1 MTSSSQ
7 SAQAGLGPS
16 AVMDDQ
22 PGGLIHDFIFARAAA
37 APDAPAVIGPG
48 TTLTY
53 ADLVHRAKALA
64 GTLRADGV
72 GPEVLVGVRLEKT
85 PELPVALLAVLMAG
99 GAYVPLDPVA
109 PPGRTDGVP
118 LRLVLTE
125 SDLLASGGVPATL
138 ARTAG
143 GGLAPS
149 PDNLAYVIYTSGST
163 GRPKGVAVTHRA
175 LVASTLAREDWYEPP
190 RAFLFLPA
198 VAFDSAVAAVF
209 GTLARGGALHLP
221 EPGAEADGRAL
232 ARIVAERR
240 IDSLLALPSVYEL
253 LLDSA
258 APGQLASLR
267 SVSVAGERCPPGL
280 PARSRREVP
289 GARFTNEYG
298 PAEMTVWSTAWRAPE
313 EGPLDLGSVP
323 IGRPIR
329 GVRADVLDPAGQPV
343 PVGTPGELYLAG
355 PTMARGYHE
364 QPELTEAAFQPDPSG
379 PPGTRR
385 YRTGDLVRLRP
396 DGELEFLGRADRQV
410 KIRGYRVEPGEVEEA
425 LCRHPGVRQAAIV
438 AIPAAGGVALAGFVT
453 GPDADPAE
461 LREHL
466 RRTQPEYL
474 VPATIRRLESLPTT
488 VNGKVDVD
496 ALAALPAD
504 DLGDP
509 PRTDLER
516 VIAEVWCATFQI
528 AEVGR
533 DQEIFNLGGSL
544 GVARI
549 ALQLSGIF
557 DIQVP
562 LLWVYESTTV
572 AGLASWLGKHA
583 PGAAEIARRHL
594 GTRERGS

>member
-1 MTSSSQ
+1 MTDD
-7 SAQAGLGPS
+7 LTTWRE
-16 AVMDDQ
+16 DQ
-22 PGGLIHDFIFARAAA
+22 PGSVIHDFVLARAAA
-37 APDAPAVIGPG
+37 APDAPAVVGLG
-48 TTLTY
+48 ATVTY
-53 ADLVHRAKALA
+53 EALVRRAGALA
-64 GTLRADGV
+64 VTLRADGV

-99 GAYVPLDPVA
+99 GAYVPLDPAA

-118 LRLVLTE
+118 LRRVLTK
-125 SDLLASGGVPATL
+125 SDVPASGGGPEVL
-138 ARTAG
+138 AWTKDG
-143 GGLAPS
+143 GPAPS
-149 PDNLAYVIYTSGST
+149 AGNLAYVIYTSGSS

-198 VAFDSAVAAVF
+198 VAFDSAVAAIF

-221 EPGAEADGRAL
+221 ELGAETDGRAL

-240 IDSLLALPSVYEL
+240 IDALLALPSVYEL

-267 SVSVAGERCPPGL
+267 SVTVAGERCPPGL
-280 PARSRREVP
+280 PARSRRELP

-313 EGPLDLGSVP
+313 EGSLDLRTVP

-329 GVRADVLDPAGQPV
+329 GVRADVLDPDGQPV
-343 PVGTPGELYLAG
+343 PAGTPGELYLAG
-355 PTMARGYHE
+355 PTMARGYHG

-379 PPGTRR
+379 PPGSRR

-396 DGELEFLGRADRQV
+396 DGELEFLGRTDRQV
-410 KIRGYRVEPGEVEEA
+410 KIRGHRVEPGEAEEV
-425 LCRHPGVRQAAIV
+425 LCRHPRVRQAAIIAV
-438 AIPAAGGVALAGFVT
+438 PAADGVALAGFVT
-453 GPDADPAE
+453 GPATDPAE
-461 LREHL
+461 LRQYL
-466 RRTQPEYL
+466 RRTLPEYL

-488 VNGKVDVD
+488 VNGKIDLD
-496 ALAALPAD
+496 ALAALRAD
-504 DLGDP
+504 DPGEP

-516 VIAEVWCATFQI
+516 VIARVWCATFQV
-528 AEVGR
+528 AQVGR
-533 DQEIFNLGGSL
+533 DQEIFDVGGSL

-557 DIQVP
+557 GAQVP
-562 LLWVYESTTV
+562 LLWVYESATV
-572 AGLASWLGKHA
+572 AGLASWLAKHA
-583 PGAAEIARRHL
+583 PGAAEIARRYL
-594 GTRERGS
+594 GVHEGGSHDV

>member
-1 MTSSSQ
+1 MTDDRT
-7 SAQAGLGPS
+7 APATTAVVGDPS
-16 AVMDDQ
+16 
-22 PGGLIHDFIFARAAA
+22 GGLIHDLVLAYAVA
-37 APDAPAVIGPG
+37 APDAIAVAGPG
-48 TTLTY
+48 ATLTY
-53 ADLVHRAKALA
+53 ADLVHRAGALA
-64 GTLRADGV
+64 ARLRADGV
-72 GPEVLVGVRLEKT
+72 GPEVLVGVRLPKT

-99 GAYVPLDPVA
+99 GAYVPLDPAA

-118 LRLVLTE
+118 LRLLLTE
-125 SDLLASGGVPATL
+125 SDVPPSGNSGNGSQTPAWTK
-138 ARTAG
+138 G
-143 GGLAPS
+143 PAPS

-221 EPGAEADGRAL
+221 PPGTETDGPAL
-232 ARIVAERR
+232 ARLVAERR
-240 IDSLLALPSVYEL
+240 IDSLLALPSLYEL

-258 APGQLASLR
+258 APGQLDSLR
-267 SVSVAGERCPPGL
+267 SVTVAGERCSPRL

-313 EGPLDLGSVP
+313 DRALDLDSVP

-364 QPELTEAAFQPDPSG
+364 RPELTEAVFQPDPSG
-379 PPGTRR
+379 PPGARR

-396 DGELEFLGRADRQV
+396 DGELEFLGRVDRQV
-410 KIRGYRVEPGEVEEA
+410 KIRGHRVEPGEVEEV
-425 LCRHPGVRQAAIV
+425 LRRHPGVRSAAVV
-438 AIPAAGGVALAGFVT
+438 AKDAAGGVSLAGFVT
-453 GPDADPAE
+453 GPTADPAE
-461 LREHL
+461 LHEYL
-466 RRTQPEYL
+466 RRTLPEYL
-474 VPATIRRLESLPTT
+474 VPATLRRLESLPTT
-488 VNGKVDVD
+488 VNGKVDMN

-504 DLGDP
+504 DPGEP

-516 VIAEVWCATFQI
+516 VVAEVWCATFGV
-528 AEVGR
+528 AEIGR
-533 DQEIFNLGGSL
+533 EQEIYEFGGSL
-544 GVARI
+544 AVARI
-549 ALQLSGIF
+549 ALHLSGVF
-557 DIQVP
+557 DVEVP
-562 LLWVYESTTV
+562 LLWVYESATV
-572 AGLASWLGKHA
+572 AGLARWLAEHA
-583 PGAAEIARRHL
+583 PYAAETARRRL
-594 GTRERGS
+594 GVREGGS